1 MQENLDSNES
11 VVRDKQVADS
21 EPMLFMP
28 YDILQEVRF
37 QQTVKRAFTMSEFN
51 LAHLDFKK
59 LLAHLKTEI
68 AQLQHDTVRES
79 NKRGKEPKTAK

>member
-11 VVRDKQVADS
+11 VVRDKLVADS

-28 YDILQEVRF
+28 YDVLQEVRF
-37 QQTVKRAFTMSEFN
+37 QQPVKRAFTISEFN
-51 LAHLDFKK
+51 LAQLDFKK

-79 NKRGKEPKTAK
+79 NKKGTESNTAK